1 MTESKQ
7 KTGDYP
13 NLTYKES
20 KAVTYHEKRELFKQL
35 LKDTMKDHTTVPTE
49 IAEHCEKIEKETKAF
64 LSTNVDT
71 EELCIVITTK
81 EFDEILSIEEV
92 MPWTR

>member
-1 MTESKQ
+1 
-7 KTGDYP
+7 
-13 NLTYKES
+13 
-20 KAVTYHEKRELFKQL
+20 
-35 LKDTMKDHTTVPTE
+35 MKDHTTVPIE

-81 EFDEILSIEEV
+81 KKFDEVCHEESQAQDQMKSATKCSV
-92 MPWTR
+92 SYHGV